1 MSHQYRFLL
10 LLGIAILISLGLL
23 TWLWLPPLFSLF
35 IILSLAYMADHCL
48 HSLEVRA
55 NRVQQ
60 SSESQEQAQSQ
71 GLVQDDTTLAVTGD
85 VLLEKKI
92 FPCAPKRPVH
102 N

>member
-10 LLGIAILISLGLL
+10 LLGIAVSISLGLL
-23 TWLWLPPLFSLF
+23 TWLLLPPLFSLL
-35 IILSLAYMADHCL
+35 IILSLAYMADHGL
-48 HSLEVRA
+48 RALEVRA

-60 SSESQEQAQSQ
+60 SSESQEQSQ
-71 GLVQDDTTLAVTGD
+71 GLVRDDTTLAVTGD

-92 FPCAPKRPVH
+92 FPRAPKRQLH

>member
-1 MSHQYRFLL
+1 MSSRIFLRCL
-10 LLGIAILISLGLL
+10 ILASIPLGLL
-23 TWLWLPPLFSLF
+23 TWLLLPPLFSLL

-48 HSLEVRA
+48 HALEVRA
-55 NRVQQ
+55 YRVQQ

-85 VLLEKKI
+85 VLSETKI
-92 FPCAPKRPVH
+92 FPCASKRQLH

>member
-10 LLGIAILISLGLL
+10 RLGIVISISLGLL
-23 TWLWLPPLFSLF
+23 TWLWLPPLFSLL
-35 IILSLAYMADHCL
+35 IILSLAYITDHCV
-48 HSLEVRA
+48 HTLEVRA

-71 GLVQDDTTLAVTGD
+71 GLVQDDTALAVTGE

-92 FPCAPKRPVH
+92 FSCAPKRPVH